1 MAARGPIGGIRDW
14 MIHRLVANYW
24 SLPLVAVLV
33 APLLA
38 GLVLWADAEGAGRW
52 IHEQGLALFVSAD
65 TAQDVTAAIVGANAA
80 FLTLYW
86 SIVLIV
92 LTLAT
97 GNLGVRLVDRWLD
110 KGMVRLSMAG
120 LTFCLVFSVIVFAR
134 IDAQAP
140 IALVP
145 HFALAAVLVL
155 GAVNIGMLGVAIHDL
170 GRTMFIDRSV
180 AHIGREASSVAVP
193 VVAAPPHDGNWEH
206 VVPAPRDGYVQSI
219 DLETITLELAGHRG
233 AVRFCVAPGQ
243 HVLKGETLVRFEHA
257 PPGDKPVLSAVPIS
271 DFRSGIESTVFQ
283 VRLLVEVAARAMSP
297 GINDFYTAIA
307 CADQLA
313 AAIAGHAET
322 WVDDGM
328 IAAYPPDPRF
338 ELPGQDFRSL
348 FEAPLKA
355 FRQSASEYPAVAIR
369 MIDNLARLASLLGE
383 RQCPGGLLA
392 FLEAAA
398 GELCDH
404 AAARTQFVSDR
415 DDIAAAFRRFA
426 ERNIGASPT
435 GQGSAS

>member
-1 MAARGPIGGIRDW
+1 MAAKGPIGGIRDW
-14 MIHRLVANYW
+14 VIYRLVANYW
-24 SLPLVAVLV
+24 SLPLVAVVAAPLV
-33 APLLA
+33 AW
-38 GLVLWADAEGAGRW
+38 LVLWVDAQGAGRW
-52 IHEQGLALFVSAD
+52 VYDRGLALFTSAD
-65 TAQDVTAAIVGANAA
+65 TAQDVAAAIVGVNAA

-110 KGMVRLSMAG
+110 KGLVRLSMAG

-134 IDAQAP
+134 IDAEAP

-155 GAVNIGMLGVAIHDL
+155 AAVNIGMLGVAIHDL

-180 AHIGREASSVAVP
+180 AHIGREASRVAVP
-193 VVAAPPHDGNWEH
+193 VVPTIPYRGEWAHVIAAP
-206 VVPAPRDGYVQSI
+206 RSGYVQSI
-219 DLETITLELAGHRG
+219 DLRTIAQELDGHKG

-243 HVLKGETLVRFEHA
+243 HVLEGEPLVRFEDAA
-257 PPGDKPVLSAVPIS
+257 PDDDATLSATPIS
-271 DFRSGIESTVFQ
+271 DFRSSIESTVFQ

-297 GINDFYTAIA
+297 GINDFYTAMA

-328 IAAYPPDPRF
+328 VAACRTDPRF
-338 ELPGQDFRSL
+338 ELPGQDFRGL

-355 FRQSASEYPAVAIR
+355 FRQSASAYPAVAIR
-369 MIDNLARLASLLGE
+369 MIDNYARLVALLDS
-383 RQCPGGLLA
+383 RQTPAGLLA
-392 FLEAAA
+392 FLESS
-398 GELCDH
+398 GRELHDE
-404 AAARTQFVSDR
+404 ALTRTGFAPDR
-415 DDIAAAFRRFA
+415 DDIASAMARLAQR
-426 ERNIGASPT
+426 
-435 GQGSAS
+435 QSASLTRKRSAP

>member
-1 MAARGPIGGIRDW
+1 MAAKGPIGGIRDW
-14 MIHRLVANYW
+14 VIHRLVANYW
-24 SLPLVAVLV
+24 SLPLVAVV
-33 APLLA
+33 AAPLVA
-38 GLVLWADAEGAGRW
+38 GLVLWIDAEGAGRW
-52 IHEQGLALFVSAD
+52 LHDRGLALFTSAD
-65 TAQDVTAAIVGANAA
+65 TAQDVAGAIVGVNAA

-110 KGMVRLSMAG
+110 KGLVRLSMAG

-140 IALVP
+140 IALVA

-193 VVAAPPHDGNWEH
+193 VTPTIPYEGEWAH
-206 VVPAPRDGYVQSI
+206 VIPAPRAGYVQSI
-219 DLETITLELAGHRG
+219 DLRTIAEELDGHTG
-233 AVRFCVAPGQ
+233 AVRFCIAPGQ
-243 HVLKGETLVRFEHA
+243 HVLAGEALVLFEHA
-257 PPGDKPVLSAVPIS
+257 PPDDKAALSAVPIS

-297 GINDFYTAIA
+297 GINDFYTAMA

-328 IAAYPPDPRF
+328 VAAFPTDPRF
-338 ELPGQDFRSL
+338 ELPGQDFRGL

-355 FRQSASEYPAVAIR
+355 FRQSASDYPAVAIR
-369 MIDNLARLASLLGE
+369 MIDNYARLASLLGA
-383 RQCPGGLLA
+383 RQCPAGLLA
-392 FLEAAA
+392 FLEVSA
-398 GELCDH
+398 GELHDH
-404 AAARTQFVSDR
+404 ALPRTDFAPDR
-415 DDIAAAFRRFA
+415 DDLGAALRQFA
-426 ERNIGASPT
+426 QPGHVAASAQKRTVP
-435 GQGSAS
+435 

>member
-33 APLLA
+33 APLMA
-38 GLVLWADAEGAGRW
+38 GLLLWADAEGAGRW
-52 IHEQGLALFVSAD
+52 LHEQGLALFVAAD
-65 TAQDVTAAIVGANAA
+65 TAQDVAAAIVGVNAA

-134 IDAQAP
+134 IDAEAP

-155 GAVNIGMLGVAIHDL
+155 AAVNIAMLGVAIHDL

-193 VVAAPPHDGNWEH
+193 VIAAAPYAGEWAHA
-206 VVPAPRDGYVQSI
+206 VRAPRDGYVQSI
-219 DLETITLELAGHRG
+219 DLKKIAGELSGHPG

-243 HVLKGETLVRFEHA
+243 HVLEGEALVRFERTPA
-257 PPGDKPVLSAVPIS
+257 GDEPVLSAAPIS

-283 VRLLVEVAARAMSP
+283 VRLLVEVAARALSP

-328 IAAYPPDPRF
+328 IAAYPPDPRL
-338 ELPGQDFRSL
+338 ELPGQDFRGL

-355 FRQSASEYPAVAIR
+355 FRQSASDYPAVAIR
-369 MIDNLARLASLLGE
+369 MIDNYARLVALLGD
-383 RQCPGGLLA
+383 RRCPAALLA
-392 FLEAAA
+392 FLRASAVN
-398 GELCDH
+398 LHDH
-404 AAARTQFVSDR
+404 AAARTGFVGDR
-415 DDIAAAFRRFA
+415 DDLAAALGRFPQPEDA
-426 ERNIGASPT
+426 P
-435 GQGSAS
+435 